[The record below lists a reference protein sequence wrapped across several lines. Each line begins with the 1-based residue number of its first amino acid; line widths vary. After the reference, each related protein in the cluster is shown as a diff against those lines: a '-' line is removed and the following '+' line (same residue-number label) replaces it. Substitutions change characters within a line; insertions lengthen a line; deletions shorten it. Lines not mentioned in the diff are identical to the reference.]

1 MLFGQD
7 GNYEESLKNSIKA
20 SIEERVASAC
30 DT

>member
-7 GNYEESLKNSIKA
+7 GNYEEALKNSIKA
-20 SIEERVASAC
+20 SIEERVSNAC